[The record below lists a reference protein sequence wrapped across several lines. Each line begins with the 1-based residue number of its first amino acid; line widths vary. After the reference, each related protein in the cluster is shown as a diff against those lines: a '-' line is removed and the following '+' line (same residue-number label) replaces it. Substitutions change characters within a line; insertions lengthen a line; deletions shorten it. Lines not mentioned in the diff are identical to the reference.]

1 MPTYMPVAKIADIPA
16 GRVKV
21 VEAAGQRIAV
31 CHLDDRWPDTGRG
44 TASASGGHWYAI
56 EDRCSHDDGPLGEGT
71 LTGVHLECPRHGARF
86 DVTTG
91 RPITLPAVVPV
102 RQFPVKIEGDTVLVQ
117 V

>member
-1 MPTYMPVAKIADIPA
+1 MPVAKIADIPA

-31 CHLDDRWPDTGRG
+31 CHLDDR
-44 TASASGGHWYAI
+44 WYAI

-91 RPITLPAVVPV
+91 RPVTLPAVVPV